1 MTRRYPLS
9 DAMQAFVVRTQ
20 SMAVASPTLAAQR
33 EGYLRMAEAFCPPRP
48 AGLCISE
55 LLLEGL
61 PEIRLYRPA
70 SLAPESGWPTVLYL
84 HGGGWTLGNAGSH
97 DVICA
102 ELAARLQALVVAVS
116 YRLAPEH
123 PYPAALHDCR
133 IVWQRLRS
141 GSLGEPVDIARLVV
155 AGDSAGGNLSAA
167 LCLALRDTGEPLPG
181 AQALIYPALGDQPT
195 PSRTQCA
202 NAPLLTSEE
211 VDNCLNA
218 YLSRPAD
225 RRDPLALPLMAEDLR
240 GLPPAFIAVAE
251 FDPLRDDGALY
262 RDRLRAAG
270 VDVEYFAGPGL
281 VHGCLRAH
289 DVAEVVQLRV
299 ALLAFLRRHLR

>member
-9 DAMQAFVVRTQ
+9 AAMQAFIVRTQ
-20 SMAVASPTLAAQR
+20 SMAVDEPSLVAQR
-33 EGYLRMAEAFCPPRP
+33 EGYERMAEAFCPPRP
-48 AGLCISE
+48 PGLCISE
-55 LLLEGL
+55 VLLEGL

-70 SLAPESGWPTVLYL
+70 SLPPPSGWPTVLYL

-102 ELAARLQALVVAVS
+102 ELAVQLQALVVAVS

-123 PYPAALHDCR
+123 PYPAALQDCLA
-133 IVWQRLRS
+133 VWRRLRS
-141 GSLGEPVDIARLVV
+141 GRLGEPVDSSRLVV

-167 LCLALRDTGEPLPG
+167 LCLALRDAGEPLPG

-202 NAPLLTSEE
+202 DAPLLTSED

-218 YLSRPAD
+218 YLSRPSD
-225 RRDPLALPLMAEDLR
+225 RRDPLALPLLAEDLR

-262 RDRLRAAG
+262 RDRLRADG
-270 VDVEYFAGPGL
+270 VEVEYFAGAGL

-289 DVAEVVQLRV
+289 DVAEVVQLRT
-299 ALLAFLRRHLR
+299 ALLGALRRHLR